1 MPRTKGKQS
10 SRKKTT
16 SVKPKRKYTRRKK
29 VEKRKEENEKTNFES
44 DEPCPK
50 FYRIKQSTNN
60 RSTYN
65 DHIPRER

>member
-29 VEKRKEENEKTNFES
+29 VEKRKEEYAFLRSVIDGFKKFFES
-44 DEPCPK
+44 PFK
-50 FYRIKQSTNN
+50 
-60 RSTYN
+60 
-65 DHIPRER
+65 